1 MNRLLIFLYGIVSY
15 LLSFGTIL
23 YAIGFVIGQ
32 VVPKTIDSGGPVPL
46 LQAVLVDLCL
56 MALFAIQHSVM
67 ARQPFKRW
75 LTRYVPA
82 SMERSTY
89 VLFASFTLLLLYWQ
103 WRPIPAVIW
112 QVDNPAIAMALTGV
126 SLAGWLIM
134 LTSTFLINH
143 FELFGVQQVASN
155 LVGGEVPA
163 PRFRSPLFY
172 KFVRHPIYLGL
183 IIAFWA
189 APTMTAGHLL
199 FAAATTGYILLGIS
213 LEERDLIALFG
224 DDYRRY
230 RDRVSMLLPWRRP
243 TSADPNTARRS
254 GSQHRS
260 TRPNRPLLHPA
271 ASSISTRRNATMTV
285 QAINPASFD
294 LAAIK
299 GRQQKAWSSGDYAIV
314 GVTLQIVGETLCEA
328 VDLRSG
334 QRVLDVAAGNGNATL
349 AAARRFAEVT
359 STDYV
364 GSLLERGRE
373 RATADR
379 LTVGV
384 PRGRRRSAAVCG
396 RELRRRAVDVRRD
409 VYAEPAAGG
418 GRNDPR
424 VSSGRKDRPRKLD
437 PGGFHRAVVQDHR
450 QAFAAAVRRAV
461 SGSVGHR
468 AAPQQLV
475 RQRRPASRRKAETSS
490 SATSRR
496 ALGRDLPQLLRPGRQ
511 GVRGARC
518 NGRRRARIRH
528 RGFAGRNS
536 TLPTTARWSFPANI
550 SRSSSPGMR

>member
-32 VVPKTIDSGGPVPL
+32 VVPKTIDSGALVPL
-46 LQAVLVDLCL
+46 AQAVLVDLCL

-112 QVDNPAIAMALTGV
+112 QVDNPAIAVALTGV

-143 FELFGVQQVASN
+143 FELFGIQQVASN
-155 LVGGEVPA
+155 LVGGKVPA

-213 LEERDLIALFG
+213 LEERDLVALFG

-230 RDRVSMLLPWRRP
+230 RDRVSMLLPWRNRLP
-243 TSADPNTARRS
+243 QSRTLRADPA
-254 GSQHRS
+254 RS
-260 TRPNRPLLHPA
+260 TEAPA
-271 ASSISTRRNATMTV
+271 
-285 QAINPASFD
+285 
-294 LAAIK
+294 
-299 GRQQKAWSSGDYAIV
+299 
-314 GVTLQIVGETLCEA
+314 E
-328 VDLRSG
+328 
-334 QRVLDVAAGNGNATL
+334 
-349 AAARRFAEVT
+349 
-359 STDYV
+359 
-364 GSLLERGRE
+364 
-373 RATADR
+373 
-379 LTVGV
+379 
-384 PRGRRRSAAVCG
+384 
-396 RELRRRAVDVRRD
+396 
-409 VYAEPAAGG
+409 
-418 GRNDPR
+418 
-424 VSSGRKDRPRKLD
+424 
-437 PGGFHRAVVQDHR
+437 
-450 QAFAAAVRRAV
+450 
-461 SGSVGHR
+461 
-468 AAPQQLV
+468 
-475 RQRRPASRRKAETSS
+475 
-490 SATSRR
+490 
-496 ALGRDLPQLLRPGRQ
+496 
-511 GVRGARC
+511 
-518 NGRRRARIRH
+518 
-528 RGFAGRNS
+528 
-536 TLPTTARWSFPANI
+536 
-550 SRSSSPGMR
+550 